1 MFSNYISHHLDIFK
15 NENLLDNVVSRIYR
29 NLELLEFSSE
39 MNLDLLSELVYSL
52 ESLRLFN
59 CINSD
64 EMILSLAKYLF
75 PEKVVQK
82 LRSIKGTS
90 TPNRRSKHM
99 MVNRTTGETVY
110 TL

>member
-1 MFSNYISHHLDIFK
+1 MFSNYISHHLDVFK
-15 NENLLDNVVSRIYR
+15 NENLLDSLVSRIYR
-29 NLELLEFSSE
+29 NLEFLEFSSD

-64 EMILSLAKYLF
+64 EMILSLAKFLF
-75 PEKVVQK
+75 PEEVVNK
-82 LRSIKGTS
+82 LKSIKGTS
-90 TPNRRSKHM
+90 IPSRRSKHM
-99 MVNRTTGETVY
+99 MVNRSTGETVY